1 MNTPAPSEMAAAI
14 TPVIAILDQLGV
26 PYLVGGSVASGVHG
40 EARGT
45 RDVDIVADLRLEHV
59 TSFLE
64 ALGDDFYADEN
75 AIRAAIGGRSSFN
88 LIHIPAMLKVDIF
101 ILKQTPYSQ
110 MQISRRIPQVLTIA
124 GDTQA
129 HVATAEDTVLSKL
142 DWYRLGGEIS
152 DRQWN
157 DILGVLKT
165 QRERLDRAYLLKWA
179 REIGVADLL
188 ERALSDAG
196 LA

>member
-1 MNTPAPSEMAAAI
+1 MSTPAPSEMAAAI

-59 TSFLE
+59 KSFLE
-64 ALGDDFYADEN
+64 ALGDDFYADED
-75 AIRAAIGGRSSFN
+75 AIRMAIGERSSFN

-165 QRERLDRAYLLKWA
+165 QRERLDRAYLEQWA

-188 ERALSDAG
+188 ERALSDAD

>member
-188 ERALSDAG
+188 ERALSDAA

>member
-152 DRQWN
+152 DRQWT